1 MDGGAAARSE
11 PVSVLI
17 GALGGEGGGV
27 LTDWIVAAA
36 ALERFPVQ
44 STSIPGV
51 AQRTGATTYYVEIF
65 PVRRENLNGGDPV
78 LALYAAPGRV
88 DVAIMSELVEA
99 GRAIENGM
107 VTPDRTHLIA
117 STHRIFAIAEK
128 SAMADGRFE
137 AERVRQAAEQLARRR
152 TLFDMS
158 AVARDT
164 GSVINAV
171 LLGAIAASGALP
183 IPRES
188 FERAIR
194 EGGVA
199 VEANLRGFQAG
210 FERAQAEATAP
221 AGASGPNLPQAAAA
235 EPAPRP
241 RGVPAEMALR
251 LESEFPEP
259 ARAVLRE
266 AAARLIDY
274 QDEDYAQEY
283 LERVATLV
291 KVDEHHGGRA
301 RSYELTREAAR
312 YLALWMSYEDAI
324 RVAQLKTRPAR
335 MARIRADLGA
345 KAGEPV
351 MVREFLDPGLEE
363 VAAIMPR
370 ALARPLLALARRYP
384 RLKHWRRPM
393 EVRTDTV
400 LGFLQLWMMARLR
413 RIRRWSHRF
422 AEEQGLIGRW
432 LSAVRGAGGEDYA
445 LALEVTQ
452 LARLVKGYGDT
463 NERGRGNFI
472 RIFDRLVAP
481 ALAGEGWPPA
491 DSIRRVRE
499 AALADPEG
507 KSLDLTMSDLASV
520 APRTDAAG
528 PAVIN

>member
-1 MDGGAAARSE
+1 VSGDASSARAE
-11 PVSVLI
+11 PVAVLI

-65 PVRRENLNGGDPV
+65 PVRRDSLNGSEPV

-107 VTPDRTHLIA
+107 VTPGRTHLIA
-117 STHRIFAIAEK
+117 STHRIFAIGEK
-128 SAMADGRFE
+128 SAMADGRFDG
-137 AERVRQAAEQLARRR
+137 ERVRQAAEKLARRI
-152 TLFDMS
+152 TMFDM
-158 AVARDT
+158 AAAARDT

-171 LLGAIAASGALP
+171 LLGAISASGALP
-183 IPRES
+183 ISRET

-199 VEANLRGFQAG
+199 VESNLRGFAAG
-210 FERAQAEATAP
+210 FERATA
-221 AGASGPNLPQAAAA
+221 SMSQQAAAPGPIQENP
-235 EPAPRP
+235 EPTRKPGSIPEEFAR
-241 RGVPAEMALR
+241 R
-251 LESEFPEP
+251 LDSEFPEP
-259 ARAVLRE
+259 ARDILRE
-266 AAARLIDY
+266 GTARLIDF
-274 QDEDYAQEY
+274 QDQDYALEF
-283 LERVATLV
+283 LERISTLV
-291 KVDEHHGGRA
+291 KVDDRQGGQA
-301 RSYELTREAAR
+301 RGYVLTREAAR

-324 RVAQLKTRPAR
+324 RVAQLKTRPSR

-345 KAGEPV
+345 KPGEPV
-351 MVREFLDPGLEE
+351 LVREFLDPGLEE
-363 VAAIMPR
+363 VAAILPR
-370 ALARPLLALARRYP
+370 FLARPLLALARRYP

-400 LGFLQLWMMARLR
+400 LGFFQLWMMARLR

-422 AEEQGLIGRW
+422 ADEQALIGRW
-432 LSAVRGAGGEDYA
+432 LSAVRGAAEQDYE
-445 LALEVTQ
+445 LGLEVVQ
-452 LARLVKGYGDT
+452 CARLIKGYGDT
-463 NERGRGNFI
+463 NERGRGNFV
-472 RIFDRLVAP
+472 RIYDTLIAP
-481 ALAGEGWPPA
+481 GLNGGAWPPA

-507 KSLDLTMSDLASV
+507 KSLERAMDGLLPIPPGGVS
-520 APRTDAAG
+520 
-528 PAVIN
+528 PARAVMN